1 MAFLADFTTLGIFP
15 SQVLTALGIFPC
27 TLLTEVHQ
35 LLLLGLYKLRLR
47 LGELALDHG
56 QQFVA
61 AGLLLAVVC
70 PARRCRLDAGARE
83 SVLSAAGPVSAWGRH
98 IFPNI
103 ERVGRGGA
111 GTQTSAK
118 KKEDSERATVGLYR
132 LGWR

>member
-1 MAFLADFTTLGIFP
+1 MAFLADFTTLDIFP
-15 SQVLTALGIFPC
+15 SQVLTALGNFPC

-35 LLLLGLYKLRLR
+35 LLLLRRYKLRLR
-47 LGELALDHG
+47 LGELALERG

-70 PARRCRLDAGARE
+70 PARRCRLDASARK
-83 SVLSAAGPVSAWGRH
+83 SLLSTAEPVSAWERH
-98 IFPNI
+98 IVPNI
-103 ERVGRGGA
+103 ERVGWGGA

-118 KKEDSERATVGLYR
+118 KKKDSERATFGLCR

>member
-1 MAFLADFTTLGIFP
+1 MAFLADFTTLVLFP

-35 LLLLGLYKLRLR
+35 LLLLRRYKLRLR
-47 LGELALDHG
+47 LGELALERG

-70 PARRCRLDAGARE
+70 PARRCRLDASARK

-98 IFPNI
+98 IPNI
-103 ERVGRGGA
+103 ERVGWGGA

-118 KKEDSERATVGLYR
+118 KKEDSERATFGLCR